1 MARLNWQTFNKIW
14 VDLYNKIGGIKTLNT
29 LGWLKGWY
37 IYENGNIY
45 NGPADV
51 YIYQLN
57 KRLITLPGTTGADK
71 TKWKCQ

>member
-1 MARLNWQTFNKIW
+1 MGGLKLSTHW
-14 VDLYNKIGGIKTLNT
+14 VDWRVDI
-29 LGWLKGWY
+29 Y

-51 YIYQLN
+51 YLLN

-71 TKWKCQ
+71 TILNNGMLIKQKD